1 MLDVAQNAQ
10 VPRMTEDVNDRHGRA
25 SMKCGKLSQEFAVA
39 EVDGEDHE
47 YETEEGMQE
56 TQDGKKNNSD
66 KKDNAASGDW
76 ELPSIFRALRGSDQG
91 WSSDKGM
98 HDLCKINLPGR
109 VITIVSCSIFGLF
122 WYGVTVMS

>member
-47 YETEEGMQE
+47 DETEEGTQE
-56 TQDGKKNNSD
+56 TQDGKKHNSD

-76 ELPSIFRALRGSDQG
+76 ELPS
-91 WSSDKGM
+91 SS
-98 HDLCKINLPGR
+98 
-109 VITIVSCSIFGLF
+109 GL
-122 WYGVTVMS
+122 YEARIRDEVRMKVCMTYVR